1 MTVRVALFRAVNIG
15 GHNKLPMAELVRL
28 LEDLGCR
35 NVRTYVQSGNAVF
48 RRDGDAATL
57 AGRIGAAVEQ
67 RHGFRPGV
75 LVWDAGELER
85 AVAGN
90 PFPEADA
97 DPRSLHLFFLSE
109 RPRDPDLDALE
120 RAKAASERFML
131 GGRVLYFHAPDGV
144 GRSKIPARVEAALGV
159 EATGRNWRTV
169 RKLLEITRD
178 AG

>member
-1 MTVRVALFRAVNIG
+1 MTVWVALFRAVNIG
-15 GHNKLPMAELVRL
+15 GHNKLPMAGLARL

-35 NVRTYVQSGNAVF
+35 DVRTYVQSGNAVF
-48 RRDGDAATL
+48 RSDGDAATL

-67 RHGFRPGV
+67 QHGFRPGV
-75 LVWDAGELER
+75 LLWGAGELER
-85 AVAGN
+85 AVSGN
-90 PFPEADA
+90 PFPEGDA

-109 RPRDPDLDALE
+109 RPLDPDLDALD

-131 GGRVLYFHAPDGV
+131 DGRTLYFHAPDGV
-144 GRSKIPARVEAALGV
+144 GRSKFPARVEAALGV

-169 RKLLEITRD
+169 RRLLEMARE